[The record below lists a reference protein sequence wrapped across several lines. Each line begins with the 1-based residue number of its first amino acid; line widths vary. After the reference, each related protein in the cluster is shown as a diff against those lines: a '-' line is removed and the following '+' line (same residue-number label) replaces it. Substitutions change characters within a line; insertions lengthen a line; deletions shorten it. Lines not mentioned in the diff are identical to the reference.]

1 MAFIEDRP
9 PPLDSLLV
17 LALPPPPAEVDLGDS
32 AAAGMDGGCGG
43 LLGSGID
50 PGGGPRLGLELTMG
64 FLPSNR
70 WFMAADGWVVALGL
84 ADDDDEAVALPRR
97 CPRSLT
103 LLVMAARY
111 TEKIKQFIIR

>member
-17 LALPPPPAEVDLGDS
+17 LALLPPPPAEVDLGDS

-43 LLGSGID
+43 LLGSGMD

-70 WFMAADGWVVALGL
+70 WFMAADGWWVAELGCGL
-84 ADDDDEAVALPRR
+84 GDEDEAVALPRR

-103 LLVMAARY
+103 LLVIAAAQ
-111 TEKIKQFIIR
+111 KKK